1 MKANPYQQYKN
12 TQIQTA
18 SQERLLIMLYEGAI
32 KFIKQGK
39 LAFGE
44 GEYDNGNEYIKRSQD
59 IVSELMSSLNFESGE
74 VANNLF
80 VLYEYI
86 YHRLVQANIKKDT
99 DILDEVI
106 GMLNSLKETWV
117 QVFMN
122 TRKQNKGE
130 VGV

>member
-1 MKANPYQQYKN
+1 MK
-12 TQIQTA
+12 
-18 SQERLLIMLYEGAI
+18 GAI
-32 KFIKQGK
+32 KFINQGK
-39 LAFGE
+39 LAFQDGK
-44 GEYDNGNEYIKRSQD
+44 YDIGNECIKRAQD

-99 DILDEVI
+99 DILEEVI

-117 QVFMN
+117 QAFMN
-122 TRKQNKGE
+122 TL
-130 VGV
+130 

>member
-12 TQIQTA
+12 MQIQTA

-32 KFIKQGK
+32 KFINQGK
-39 LAFGE
+39 LAFQDGK
-44 GEYDNGNEYIKRSQD
+44 YDIGNECIKRAQD

-99 DILDEVI
+99 DILEEVI

-117 QVFMN
+117 QAFMN
-122 TRKQNKGE
+122 TL
-130 VGV
+130 